1 MTVLALLIGLLIGGI
16 VFYFYSKKT
25 QQTNNKVNADL
36 VLENIRT
43 ACKIISVEGDF
54 TDIYNHK
61 DKKGV
66 FFNVFT
72 SKKQTLIIIKATAY
86 VGFDLRKINL
96 QVDPDKK
103 LIYIGNI
110 PEPEVLNIET
120 DANFYDITESTLNK
134 FSAEE
139 LTTILNAA
147 KENITEQVTK
157 SKLITLAKQQG
168 LDFLQVIQLIA
179 KSSGYAIEIENNK
192 NLTKAE
198 SLNPTIN
205 ISSNT

>member
-25 QQTNNKVNADL
+25 QQTTNKVNADL

-61 DKKGV
+61 DEKGV

-179 KSSGYAIEIENNK
+179 KSSGYAIEIENNQK
-192 NLTKAE
+192 LTKVKG
-198 SLNPTIN
+198 LKPNIN
-205 ISSNT
+205 ISSKP